1 MCCLDFKK
9 SFTRKG
15 GERNVENENIKIEVF
30 EDKCLLHE
38 VHIFDFFAVPSYIT
52 VIWFN
57 SSEPIYFIK
66 VVKKGTSK
74 KTKR

>member
-1 MCCLDFKK
+1 MQKM
-9 SFTRKG
+9 
-15 GERNVENENIKIEVF
+15 KILKTEVF
-30 EDKCLLHE
+30 DDKCLLHE